1 MWYTERGVNVA
12 DKEYDYV
19 VDTDEFDNFTISIDP
34 QYSSNFTI
42 DTITAPTI
50 DLDELD
56 QFKYNY
62 NTKDSVEERLSTIE
76 DRLAIL
82 RPDPEKLEKW
92 EALRE
97 AYEHYKSLEALIGN
111 TEPEDEC

>member
-1 MWYTERGVNVA
+1 MG

-19 VDTDEFDNFTISIDP
+19 FDDFTINIDP
-34 QYSSNFTI
+34 QYSSTFTI

-56 QFKYNY
+56 QFKYD
-62 NTKDSVEERLSTIE
+62 TKDPIEERLSAIE

-82 RPDPEKLEKW
+82 KPDPEKLEKW

-111 TEPEDEC
+111 TEPEDDC